1 MNTMMFMGMLYNIL
15 ANKMI
20 LMASLHCVIKLKKTH
35 SIVLQC
41 TLKNDDNN
49 ATYTSAPRH

>member
-1 MNTMMFMGMLYNIL
+1 MFMGMLYNIL